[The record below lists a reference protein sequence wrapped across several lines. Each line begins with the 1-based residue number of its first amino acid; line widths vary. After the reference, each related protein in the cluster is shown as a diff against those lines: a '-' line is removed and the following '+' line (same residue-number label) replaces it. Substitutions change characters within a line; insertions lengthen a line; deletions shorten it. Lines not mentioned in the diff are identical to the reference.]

1 MNIFKVFDVTGMV
14 AIPPQEFQTQCFQ
27 RKIVIVGR
35 NSPKFGIRP
44 FTSYPLSVMF
54 LSQKIV

>member
-1 MNIFKVFDVTGMV
+1 MNIFKVFDVFGMV

-35 NSPKFGIRP
+35 KSALL
-44 FTSYPLSVMF
+44 PLT
-54 LSQKIV
+54 LCL